1 MLQLT
6 NEWIEA
12 GIEEGM
18 EKGIEKGIEKGA
30 TAEALSI
37 LLRMGRK
44 RLGDPNEEISVS
56 LKAISNKEILEGM
69 CEKVHE
75 VESWSE
81 LFEEAQG

>member
-12 GIEEGM
+12 GIEE
-18 EKGIEKGIEKGA
+18 GA

-44 RLGDPNEEISVS
+44 RLGDPNDEVSLS
-56 LKAISNKEILEGM
+56 LKAISNKEILERM
-69 CEKVHE
+69 CEKVYE

-81 LFEEAQG
+81 LFEEGKE